1 MAGIPLPEDHHVQER
16 GGCTAHHRLPPV
28 AAPGPG
34 TLPLGPA
41 GQRPARPRDDPAAD
55 GAPLPLVPP
64 PPRQRD
70 GPRDAPAAHP
80 EAAPRARG
88 REGLTAPRRLPAARA
103 YDGRVNEILSFAGNY
118 WWLVFPLSGV
128 FAVWGRQWSEAGE
141 RRHQR
146 RMELYRLKHPGVLHG
161 AHTSEQL
168 PQQAP
173 RLERD
178 VLHVERMHDEVDRK
192 WLSYEL
198 DAAKLID
205 YPTMTDVREPLTV
218 AFLRAKRE
226 ADGQRPATA
235 ADMTSPARLDAYRH
249 AV

>member
-1 MAGIPLPEDHHVQER
+1 M
-16 GGCTAHHRLPPV
+16 
-28 AAPGPG
+28 
-34 TLPLGPA
+34 
-41 GQRPARPRDDPAAD
+41 
-55 GAPLPLVPP
+55 
-64 PPRQRD
+64 
-70 GPRDAPAAHP
+70 
-80 EAAPRARG
+80 
-88 REGLTAPRRLPAARA
+88 
-103 YDGRVNEILSFAGNY
+103 NEILSFAGNY

-146 RMELYRLKHPGVLHG
+146 RMEIYRLKHPGVLHG

-178 VLHVERMHDEVDRK
+178 VRHVERMHDEIDRK

-226 ADGQRPATA
+226 ADSLRPVEPSGVSAEDLAAYRSAVTSYDVAFQVAETEARRVRASGFSAEERQRLSTARKLVTVVVDDAATA
-235 ADMTSPARLDAYRH
+235 AERQTAYRR
-249 AV
+249 ARRELDGLIVLPDATITSLEEKAAGAIGPRSEPSPS